1 MSKSKTNVR
10 AAIAD
15 STRSTLILCGLLA
28 LAVPAL
34 GLVFSGIPAL
44 WQAVHDL
51 WMNWADSPQLR
62 FWAGW
67 SVAFACIVGMVWCF
81 KMSEHAPYSSKCSDV
96 FFALSFVMWLGW
108 LAGLIATGLTFHE
121 VTELSSY
128 QVAAWIALYV
138 PFAVIMGGAAS
149 VLAPDTEVIPLW
161 GRSLVCGLFVAVLYL
176 FCALSF

>member
-1 MSKSKTNVR
+1 MSKSKTKVR

-34 GLVFSGIPAL
+34 GMVFSVVPAL
-44 WQAVHDL
+44 WQAVHDH
-51 WMNWADSPQLR
+51 WMNWADTPQLR

-81 KMSEHAPYSSKCSDV
+81 QMSDHAPYRSKDFNV
-96 FFALSFVMWLGW
+96 FFALTSVMGLGW
-108 LAGLIATGLTFHE
+108 LAALIATGLTFHQ

-138 PFAVIMGGAAS
+138 PFAVIMGGAVS
-149 VLAPDTEVIPLW
+149 VLAPDTDVIPLW
-161 GRSLVCGLFVAVLYL
+161 GRSLVCGMFVAVLYL